1 MPAIAGR
8 HIFCL
13 GITEP
18 DGGSDVAAIRTR
30 AVLDDS
36 TGEYVINGSKMFIS
50 NGIRAHTIL
59 LLTRTSPEDGRG
71 TDHRGFTLFL
81 VDMNLP
87 GVIRERKLDK
97 MGMNSSDTGLLA
109 FQDVRV
115 PASAA
120 VGEIG
125 AGFVHIMAELQAE
138 RLVMAAGGVAA
149 AQAMFDRTLR
159 YAGERT
165 AFGRPIGHFQAI
177 RHKFAQMATDLEAAR
192 SHRGMAAR
200 LSAYAGCSVWLPH
213 YRLAPEHPFPA
224 AFDDA
229 VTAYRWLLAHG
240 HATPRTLVVAGDSAG
255 GQLATAVIGALGTAA
270 QPAAAGLLLF
280 SPWLELDVAKL
291 DASIRDPVLPT
302 SYGYACRNAYLG
314 AGDPTDPRLNVLT
327 GDVAAFPPVLLQ
339 VGGTEILTGCANQF
353 TATLQAA
360 GVPVEL
366 QVWPGQIHVW
376 PAFTPLV
383 PEGKRALQ
391 IAARFI
397 TDRTSQT

>member
-1 MPAIAGR
+1 MFSPAPTARHNRADRRPREDLIFTEEHQALRQTIRTFLTKEFVPHIEEWERTTFPDSVFERMANAGLLGLDMPEKYGGQGGDYYSAVVLAEELWRCCAVGTATGIGVNVSLVMPVINALGTEEQKQRYLMPAIAGR

-192 SHRGMAAR
+192 QLTYATVRG
-200 LSAYAGCSVWLPH
+200 YANGEYPVREISM
-213 YRLAPEHPFPA
+213 
-224 AFDDA
+224 
-229 VTAYRWLLAHG
+229 
-240 HATPRTLVVAGDSAG
+240 
-255 GQLATAVIGALGTAA
+255 
-270 QPAAAGLLLF
+270 
-280 SPWLELDVAKL
+280 AKL
-291 DASIRDPVLPT
+291 FVSQTVWKVADECLQIH
-302 SYGYACRNAYLG
+302 GG
-314 AGDPTDPRLNVLT
+314 AGVMREYGIERAWRDARIMRI
-327 GDVAAFPPVLLQ
+327 G
-339 VGGTEILTGCANQF
+339 GGTDEIVLDLIG
-353 TATLQAA
+353 
-360 GVPVEL
+360 
-366 QVWPGQIHVW
+366 
-376 PAFTPLV
+376 
-383 PEGKRALQ
+383 
-391 IAARFI
+391 
-397 TDRTSQT
+397 RTYGL

>member
-1 MPAIAGR
+1 MFSPAPTARHNRADRRPREDLIFTEEHQALRQTIRAFLTKEFVPHIEEWERTTFPDSVFERMANAGLLGLDMPEKYGGQGGDYYSAVVLAEELWRCCAVGTATGIGVNVSLVMPVINALGTEEQEQRYLMPAIAGR

-192 SHRGMAAR
+192 QLTYATVRG
-200 LSAYAGCSVWLPH
+200 YANGEYPVREISM
-213 YRLAPEHPFPA
+213 
-224 AFDDA
+224 
-229 VTAYRWLLAHG
+229 
-240 HATPRTLVVAGDSAG
+240 
-255 GQLATAVIGALGTAA
+255 
-270 QPAAAGLLLF
+270 
-280 SPWLELDVAKL
+280 AKL
-291 DASIRDPVLPT
+291 FVSQTVWKVADECLQIH
-302 SYGYACRNAYLG
+302 GG
-314 AGDPTDPRLNVLT
+314 AGVMREYGIERAWRDARIMRI
-327 GDVAAFPPVLLQ
+327 G
-339 VGGTEILTGCANQF
+339 GGTDEIVLDLIG
-353 TATLQAA
+353 
-360 GVPVEL
+360 
-366 QVWPGQIHVW
+366 
-376 PAFTPLV
+376 
-383 PEGKRALQ
+383 
-391 IAARFI
+391 
-397 TDRTSQT
+397 RTYGL